1 VGLSVNLSSHDLL
14 DERLPAFVASQ
25 LGRWRFPAD
34 RLTLEI
40 TESALL
46 ADPDRAVDVLAQIRR
61 LGVRV
66 ALDDFGT
73 GYSSLS
79 YLKEWPVDE
88 VKVDRSFVRNL
99 VADKRDRAI
108 VRATVDLAHSLGLEV
123 VAEGVEDEASL
134 RLLTEM
140 GSDRAQG
147 YYIARPLPPSQ
158 LVKWSHTHRAKPE
171 LLHAA

>member
-1 VGLSVNLSSHDLL
+1 M
-14 DERLPAFVASQ
+14 
-25 LGRWRFPAD
+25 
-34 RLTLEI
+34 
-40 TESALL
+40 L
-46 ADPDRAVDVLAQIRR
+46 ADPRRAVDVLTQIRQ

-88 VKVDRSFVRNL
+88 VKVDRSFVRTM

-123 VAEGVEDEASL
+123 VAEGVEDAAIL

-147 YYIARPLPPSQ
+147 YYISRPLPPSLLRVWFQ
-158 LVKWSHTHRAKPE
+158 AHRALPE
-171 LLHAA
+171 LLRTA